1 MFFCGS
7 KSVNTSGEKQVRKYI
22 NRFRFTEVKLRFY
35 IDTFYRIGNSKFFTK
50 EQFRE
55 NMGLLGLESTCLISD
70 RIFSV
75 MSHRGDKVRLRNY
88 LEYMDI
94 LLYGTPEEKAEQS
107 FKLITESDG
116 ITFEDFVDWLVSMW
130 KMYNSLTGYEIN
142 TSAEDINKYFVQLDR
157 NNDRII
163 DLQEYK
169 EAMSQ
174 NKSLYEWFEFANRGI
189 KNQDDDED
197 DIEMDKWAYERS
209 LDLIEKDLKE
219 CIEMLRDNRRSVASQ
234 ASRTQRLS
242 NRVSLN
248 LYEED
253 SCRFKE
259 PKQNLGDR
267 DLPDESEVSAE
278 APSNDFIDKSL
289 FEILASVKQLK
300 EEGDKRR
307 ASSHHRSN
315 SESSV
320 SFT

>member
-1 MFFCGS
+1 MFCCGS
-7 KSVNTSGEKQVRKYI
+7 KTVNAVGDKQVRKYL

-35 IDTFYRIGNSKFFTK
+35 VDTFYRIGNSKFFTK
-50 EQFRE
+50 EQFRD

-75 MSHRGDKVRLRNY
+75 MSQREGKVRLKNY

-107 FKLITESDG
+107 FKLITDSNG

-142 TSAEDINKYFVQLDR
+142 TSAEDIEKYFIQLDR
-157 NNDRII
+157 KSDGII
-163 DLQEYK
+163 DMQEYK
-169 EAMSQ
+169 EAIAQ
-174 NKSLYEWFEFANRGI
+174 NKNLYEWFEFANRGI

-209 LDLIEKDLKE
+209 LDLIEKDLVE
-219 CIEMLRDNRRSVASQ
+219 CVELLRDNRKSVVSQ
-234 ASRTQRLS
+234 ISRTQRLS
-242 NRVSLN
+242 NRISLN
-248 LYEED
+248 LYDEE
-253 SCRFKE
+253 SNGFKE
-259 PKQNLGDR
+259 PKQNFGDR
-267 DLPDESEVSAE
+267 DLPDECEVSAE
-278 APSNDFIDKSL
+278 APSNDFIDRSL

-307 ASSHHRSN
+307 ASSHQRSN